1 MKEQQM
7 QLKAFN
13 ESCFSVEK
21 QLRSMQDTEY
31 RDFHASL
38 IPTVDKSRIIGV
50 RIPLIRKLARELSG
64 TMCVK
69 SFLNSLP
76 HYYYDENCLHA
87 FLIEN
92 IDNFDECI
100 EYLEKFLPYIDN
112 WAVCDTLNPKAFFKN
127 RLRLIEYV
135 RKWITSSETYTV
147 RYAIGVLMRHYL
159 DDIEYLDLVAAVKS
173 EEYYVKTMVAWY
185 FATALAKHYDEAVLY
200 LTERRLDAWVHNK
213 TVQKAMESN
222 RISKGQKEALRKL
235 KIR

>member
-1 MKEQQM
+1 MQSKE
-7 QLKAFN
+7 FN
-13 ESCFSVEK
+13 ESCFSAEK
-21 QLRSMQDTEY
+21 QLLSMQDTEY

-64 TMCVK
+64 TMCAK

-92 IDNFDECI
+92 INNFDECI
-100 EYLEKFLPYIDN
+100 EYLEKFLPHIDN
-112 WAVCDTLNPKAFFKN
+112 WAVCDTLNPKVFFKN
-127 RLRLIEYV
+127 KLRLIEYV
-135 RKWITSSETYTV
+135 GNWIVSSETYTV

-159 DDIEYLDLVAAVKS
+159 DDSFQAEYLEMVAAVKS
-173 EEYYVKTMVAWY
+173 EEYYVKMMVAWY

-200 LTERRLDAWVHNK
+200 LEERRLDTWVHNK

-222 RISKGQKEALRKL
+222 RITKEQKETLRKL